1 MVIKKAPSNLEVL
14 VQFGILQIGIS
25 PEEAADQL
33 TDDLNCAECI
43 AAEQC
48 ADCYGEVTKD
58 TDKPR
63 CREVVL
69 AYLKQDYVR
78 KSKED

>member
-1 MVIKKAPSNLEVL
+1 MAIKKAPSNLEIL
-14 VQFGILQIGIS
+14 VQSGILQISIN

-33 TDDLNCAECI
+33 LDELNCVECI

-58 TDKPR
+58 TDRPR
-63 CREVVL
+63 CREIVL
-69 AYLKQDYVR
+69 AYLKQDYIK
-78 KSKED
+78 KSVEV